1 MQFFVHLAALDRLG
15 QRVQDE
21 GVRGIAR
28 TLRGGC
34 DARFP
39 RLGTWKDDGGLYVDG
54 VLQGGRHRY
63 TASPVLGP
71 AGGGKGSSL
80 LASVEV
86 GQSFG
91 IAAGWTIEPQLQL
104 VHQRVS
110 LDDTGI
116 VGAQIRQDSHDGWLV
131 RAGVRVKGEFDTRAG
146 LLQPMRAWTSITGAA
161 APMSR
166 ASSVRPASLTS
177 PRARGAAAASWPW
190 APAGN

>member
-80 LASVEV
+80 LASVE
-86 GQSFG
+86 
-91 IAAGWTIEPQLQL
+91 
-104 VHQRVS
+104 
-110 LDDTGI
+110 
-116 VGAQIRQDSHDGWLV
+116 GASPL
-131 RAGVRVKGEFDTRAG
+131 
-146 LLQPMRAWTSITGAA
+146 
-161 APMSR
+161 
-166 ASSVRPASLTS
+166 ASP
-177 PRARGAAAASWPW
+177 
-190 APAGN
+190 PAGPLSPSCSWCTSA